1 MPDTFYDQMSKSTKY
16 RHNNVQLQK
25 KCYTNV
31 TPKKMFSEI
40 LGNVRKR
47 SRMLVETLP
56 MNHLLAQLQIVAE
69 IHSIEDDRQLSTEI
83 PL

>member
-1 MPDTFYDQMSKSTKY
+1 
-16 RHNNVQLQK
+16 
-25 KCYTNV
+25 
-31 TPKKMFSEI
+31 MFSEI

-83 PL
+83 PLYFPLYALFIITFVIH

>member
-1 MPDTFYDQMSKSTKY
+1 MYNYK
-16 RHNNVQLQK
+16 K

-69 IHSIEDDRQLSTEI
+69 IHSIEDGTCNIKKFLMDYKGNYKEGV
-83 PL
+83 